1 MGLPVYE
8 GGAACE
14 RLNDE
19 VDSLVE
25 VEDQILLRHVINPED
40 FVREVLCLDQLGCC
54 YLWEAGLEGVGHVK
68 NRSALDALQ
77 RFFVLSEVHVPQEE
91 AR

>member
-1 MGLPVYE
+1 MSIPVYE

-25 VEDQILLRHVINPED
+25 VEDQILLRHVINPDD
-40 FVREVLCLDQLGCC
+40 FVREVLYLGQLRYC

-68 NRSALDALQ
+68 NRSALNALQ
-77 RFFVLSEVHVPQEE
+77 SFFVLSEVHVPQEE